1 MFAVAVI
8 VLMFFSAGW
17 VVSYYREE
25 RQPDKVAMTLL
36 IVFAIGIVRFGL
48 RQESLGIEASTLLM
62 LSFASLVAGFLVG
75 PKTRNWRIFGLIRPH

>member
-1 MFAVAVI
+1 MFAIGVI

-25 RQPDKVAMTLL
+25 RRTNKVAMTFL

-48 RQESLGIEASTLLM
+48 RQESLGIETSTLLM
-62 LSFASLVAGFLVG
+62 FSFASLVAGFLVG